1 MFFLK
6 FWQKRFVIFTLFF
19 ILILLFISGTAVA
32 ADNKAGNQKYEY
44 FKGVVES
51 VLEDHEDNNKG
62 QFYQK
67 LKIKALN
74 GSLMGHEIIV
84 ENGGFALAQYNRYKK
99 GDILYIS
106 YTKDLE
112 GKDVFYILGYSRER
126 GLLALLV
133 IFIVSAILVAGKQG
147 LWSLISMIITFFIVI
162 DFTLRYIQYGYNP
175 VLISFL
181 SALIII
187 PVTFYMFHGFKKK
200 VTVSVIATLV
210 ALLLTIGL
218 AVLFMNITH
227 LTGAASEEAVLL
239 KTMNGVHYNLKSI
252 LLAGIIIG
260 TLGVLDDVTVGQAGI
275 VFQLFDLRPDLKF
288 LELYK
293 RSIEFGKD
301 HIPSMINTLILVYA
315 GASLPL
321 LLLFLKSDR
330 TFGGI
335 ISYESIVTEIVRTLV
350 GSIGLMISVPITA
363 LLACFWVE
371 FIKNSKEK

>member
-1 MFFLK
+1 MLK
-6 FWQKRFVIFTLFF
+6 TGALLWLNIISINKYKR
-19 ILILLFISGTAVA
+19 
-32 ADNKAGNQKYEY
+32 
-44 FKGVVES
+44 
-51 VLEDHEDNNKG
+51 
-62 QFYQK
+62 
-67 LKIKALN
+67 
-74 GSLMGHEIIV
+74 
-84 ENGGFALAQYNRYKK
+84 

-106 YTKDLE
+106 VTTDLE
-112 GKDVFYILGYSRER
+112 GKEVFYILGYSRER
-126 GLLALLV
+126 GLLILLI
-133 IFIVSAILVAGKQG
+133 IFIILAVLVAGRQG
-147 LWSLISMIITFFIVI
+147 VWSLISMIITFFIVI
-162 DFTLRYIQYGYNP
+162 DFTLRYIQNGYNP

-187 PVTFYMFHGFKKK
+187 PVTFYMSHGFKKK
-200 VTVSVIATLV
+200 VTVSVIATLI
-210 ALLLTIGL
+210 ALLITIGL
-218 AVLFMNITH
+218 AVLFMSITH

-239 KTMNGVHYNLKSI
+239 KTMNGVHYNLKSL

-301 HIPSMINTLILVYA
+301 HISSMINTLILVYA

-321 LLLFLKSDR
+321 LLLFIETDR
-330 TFGGI
+330 SFGGI

-371 FIKNSKEK
+371 FIKNSKQK

>member
-1 MFFLK
+1 
-6 FWQKRFVIFTLFF
+6 
-19 ILILLFISGTAVA
+19 
-32 ADNKAGNQKYEY
+32 
-44 FKGVVES
+44 
-51 VLEDHEDNNKG
+51 
-62 QFYQK
+62 
-67 LKIKALN
+67 
-74 GSLMGHEIIV
+74 
-84 ENGGFALAQYNRYKK
+84 
-99 GDILYIS
+99 
-106 YTKDLE
+106 
-112 GKDVFYILGYSRER
+112 
-126 GLLALLV
+126 
-133 IFIVSAILVAGKQG
+133 
-147 LWSLISMIITFFIVI
+147 MIITFFIVI

-275 VFQLFDLRPDLKF
+275 AFQLFDLRPDLKF

>member
-112 GKDVFYILGYSRER
+112 GKDVFYILGYSRE
-126 GLLALLV
+126 
-133 IFIVSAILVAGKQG
+133 
-147 LWSLISMIITFFIVI
+147 
-162 DFTLRYIQYGYNP
+162 
-175 VLISFL
+175 
-181 SALIII
+181 
-187 PVTFYMFHGFKKK
+187 
-200 VTVSVIATLV
+200 
-210 ALLLTIGL
+210 
-218 AVLFMNITH
+218 
-227 LTGAASEEAVLL
+227 
-239 KTMNGVHYNLKSI
+239 
-252 LLAGIIIG
+252 
-260 TLGVLDDVTVGQAGI
+260 
-275 VFQLFDLRPDLKF
+275 
-288 LELYK
+288 
-293 RSIEFGKD
+293 
-301 HIPSMINTLILVYA
+301 
-315 GASLPL
+315 
-321 LLLFLKSDR
+321 
-330 TFGGI
+330 
-335 ISYESIVTEIVRTLV
+335 
-350 GSIGLMISVPITA
+350 
-363 LLACFWVE
+363 
-371 FIKNSKEK
+371 